1 MTDKS
6 QVLGG
11 LIMLIIGVV
20 IAPLVF
26 IYQIDEIW
34 LVVSIVWI
42 FWGILNLFDGLTCKV
57 F

>member
-1 MTDKS
+1 MTDKL

-34 LVVSIVWI
+34 LIVSIVWV